1 MNSKDSIYFNEYV
14 DSNIPYKFQ
23 DYTSESRQAKNFL
36 NIGDVNNNYR
46 YARYDG
52 RDRYQSLFSRPTI
65 DTISREITIRL
76 KGVHPEGKNI
86 IVPNETILSVMEAVH
101 TKTNNAEL
109 DVMIEMVINYIV
121 NQIRVEYETTQK
133 NNKLSIWTTNYTL
146 DTGMQRFDGIKLNN
160 KTRLNYTRWTY

>member
-23 DYTSESRQAKNFL
+23 DYTSESRQARNFL

-46 YARYDG
+46 YHQYDG
-52 RDRYQSLFSRPTI
+52 RDRYQTLFNRSTLN
-65 DTISREITIRL
+65 TISKEITKRL
-76 KGVHPEGKNI
+76 NGVHPEGKNI

-109 DVMIEMVINYIV
+109 EVMIDMVINYIV
-121 NQIRVEYETTQK
+121 NQIKVEYETTQK
-133 NNKLSIWTTNYTL
+133 NNNLSIWTTNYTL
-146 DTGMQRFDGIKLNN
+146 DTGMQRFDGVKLNK